1 MSIEFASQY
10 TDNFPKLLKMMG
22 GSLLISTY
30 QAGQLVLLRSDG
42 ESINTHFLGIEK
54 PMGLT
59 FKNGC
64 IAIGSGAKVW
74 EYRAM
79 PMVAPKIEPQG
90 RHDNCYLPRKMHL
103 TGDIDIHEMAF
114 ADDDQL
120 WMVNTKMSCLC
131 TLDGEHSVVPQWQP
145 PFISGYDLTDR
156 CHLNGMSLRAGKP
169 RYVTALGET
178 DAAAG
183 WRENKANGGILMDIE
198 DSRVIA
204 RGLSMPHSPRWY
216 QDRLLVLESGEGA
229 LCQIDEN
236 TGEKTTIAQMPGFTR
251 GIDFA
256 AQVAFIGLS
265 EVRETAVFAGLP
277 LTRRVD
283 DRKCGVW
290 AVDTTTGQILAYLV
304 FTGSVR
310 EIFSVQLLPDR
321 YPILL
326 EPENPLVRSSYS
338 LPDAVLKKVVA
349 PPAQQVQVEQA
360 QHAAIKTDF
369 AKATAILRELLSE
382 DPQHKQAQLMLGIVL
397 TDAEQWEEGLIALNR
412 AIELDPD
419 NAEAYNSQGFAFA
432 GLDQHESA
440 IEAFDKAIEL
450 DNKYALAYMNRGM
463 INLKLGNYQQGWRDF
478 EWRWQTP
485 QFHPFHC
492 PQPQWQGEDI
502 SNKTLLVH
510 TEQGAGDAIQS
521 ARFLDA
527 ARQKCKKLIL
537 VAPENLRDLLGTAK
551 GVDQARLPGNLP
563 QDLFDV
569 YCPIMSL
576 AGPLGIELEDLPA
589 TSFPYLSI
597 PEHVSARKLEGAGLK
612 IGFVWRGSETMKS
625 NHHRSVQLSDF
636 ELLFKTPGTSW
647 FSLQMPITGEE
658 AEWME
663 SRGVTNLEPDLP
675 GFARTAALVEQLDLV
690 IGVDTS
696 AIHLSGS
703 LNIPT
708 WVLLGEHS
716 DWRWRVAGETSDWYP
731 ATRLFRR
738 AKGEAW
744 KHHLTKI
751 ESALTAKLPEKTA
764 C

>member
-1 MSIEFASQY
+1 MTIEFASQY
-10 TDNFPKLLKMMG
+10 TDNFPRLLKMIG

-42 ESINTHFLGIEK
+42 KSINTHFLGMEK

-64 IAIGSGAKVW
+64 IAIGSGARVW

-79 PMVAPKIEPQG
+79 PMVAPKIEPHG
-90 RHDNCYLPRKMHL
+90 THDNCYLPRKMHL

-114 ADDDQL
+114 TNDDKL

-156 CHLNGMSLRAGKP
+156 CHLNGMSLRDGKP

-178 DAAAG
+178 DSAAG

-198 DSRVIA
+198 DNRMIA
-204 RGLSMPHSPRWY
+204 RGLSMPHSPRWH
-216 QDRLLVLESGEGA
+216 QNRLLVLESGEGS
-229 LCQIDEN
+229 LCEIDQAS
-236 TGEKTTIAQMPGFTR
+236 GEKSTIAQMPGFTR

-290 AVDTTTGQILAYLV
+290 AVDTTNGQVLAYLK

-310 EIFSVQLLPDR
+310 EIFSVQVLPDR
-321 YPILL
+321 FPILL
-326 EPENPLVRSSYS
+326 EPDNPMVRSSYA
-338 LPDAVLKKVVA
+338 LPNEVLKKVIA

-360 QHAAIKTDF
+360 QHAAINKDYT
-369 AKATAILRELLSE
+369 KATGILRELLSE

-412 AIELDPD
+412 AIELEPD
-419 NAEAYNSQGFAFA
+419 NAEAFNSQGFAFA
-432 GLDQHESA
+432 GLGQFESA
-440 IEAFDKAIEL
+440 VDAFDKAIEL
-450 DNKYALAYMNRGM
+450 DHKYALAYMNRGM
-463 INLKLGNYQQGWRDF
+463 MHLKMGNYQQGWRDF

-485 QFHPFHC
+485 QFHPFQC

-502 SNKTLLVH
+502 SDKTLLVH

-521 ARFLDA
+521 ARFLEA
-527 ARQKCKKLIL
+527 AALRCKKLIL

-551 GVDQARLPGNLP
+551 GVDQARLPGNMP

-576 AGPLGIELEDLPA
+576 AGPLGIGLDDLPA
-589 TSFPYLSI
+589 TRFPYLSV
-597 PEHVSARKLEGAGLK
+597 PDHVSARKLEGEGLK

-636 ELLFKTPGTSW
+636 EGLIKIHGTSW
-647 FSLQMPITGEE
+647 YSLQMPISGAE
-658 AEWME
+658 ASWME
-663 SRGVTNLEPDLP
+663 SHGVTNLEADLP
-675 GFARTAALVEQLDLV
+675 GFARTAALIEQLDLV

-696 AIHLSGS
+696 AIHLSGA
-703 LNIPT
+703 LNVPT
-708 WVLLGEHS
+708 WVVLGQHS
-716 DWRWRVAGETSDWYP
+716 DWRWQTDGDETGWYP
-731 ATRLFRR
+731 NTRLFR
-738 AKGEAW
+738 KGSGEDRQDQF
-744 KHHLTKI
+744 KKI
-751 ESALTAKLPEKTA
+751 EARLLTQLSG
-764 C
+764 